1 MLTDAN
7 WCWLMLIDADSCWL
21 MPLDADWCLEML
33 IDAYRCWLML
43 IYADWCSNKVQPGIL
58 LSERTSGAFWSILNP
73 INVHLIRK
81 TENYSRNCSGFQGL
95 DVQGSLHPVTP
106 HHSTTPASP
115 SPPFPLPTLL
125 LVNLLLDVARI
136 LLINFSCIA
145 GGSWFHC
152 GIRDNSNWVFYR
164 T

>member
-115 SPPFPLPTLL
+115 PTPLPPPYSPTSKSTTRRGSHTVNKFFLHRWRQ
-125 LVNLLLDVARI
+125 LVPLWHQ
-136 LLINFSCIA
+136 
-145 GGSWFHC
+145 G
-152 GIRDNSNWVFYR
+152 
-164 T
+164 